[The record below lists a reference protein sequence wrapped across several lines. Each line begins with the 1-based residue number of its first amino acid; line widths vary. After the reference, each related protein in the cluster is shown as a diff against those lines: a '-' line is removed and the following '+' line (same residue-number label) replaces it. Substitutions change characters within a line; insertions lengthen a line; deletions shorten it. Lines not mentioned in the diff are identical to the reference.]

1 MIVSLLNHKFVP
13 AKIKNIMKNS
23 LLILILILQ
32 LITGCGIQL
41 KYYTQYSNDDISSG
55 MTIEALIEKYG
66 RPYAENLYYENGKKI
81 EVLQYKEIMV
91 YGERLNTFFYFED
104 GLLFKKTQEEVFPT
118 ETVVK
123 ERH

>member
-1 MIVSLLNHKFVP
+1 
-13 AKIKNIMKNS
+13 MKNS

-66 RPYAENLYYENGKKI
+66 RPYAENLYYENGKKS
-81 EVLQYKEIMV
+81 KCC
-91 YGERLNTFFYFED
+91 NTR
-104 GLLFKKTQEEVFPT
+104 K
-118 ETVVK
+118 
-123 ERH
+123 

>member
-1 MIVSLLNHKFVP
+1 M
-13 AKIKNIMKNS
+13 
-23 LLILILILQ
+23 
-32 LITGCGIQL
+32 
-41 KYYTQYSNDDISSG
+41 
-55 MTIEALIEKYG
+55 
-66 RPYAENLYYENGKKI
+66 
-81 EVLQYKEIMV
+81 LQYKEIMV